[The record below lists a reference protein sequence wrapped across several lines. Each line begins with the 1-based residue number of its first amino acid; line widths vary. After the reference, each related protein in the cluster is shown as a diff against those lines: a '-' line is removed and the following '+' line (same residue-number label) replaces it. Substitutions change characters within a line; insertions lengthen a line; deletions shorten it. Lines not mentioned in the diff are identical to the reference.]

1 MKGRIVVAGLLAGLV
16 VFVWGAISHM
26 ALVIGHLG
34 VGPLPA
40 QETVLEV
47 LGETVK
53 EQRIYIFPW
62 YEDEAQLKQAY
73 ATQPHGILALTP
85 PEGPFSF
92 PKVLTMEALSN
103 VVGGLF
109 AAFLFAAA
117 APALAGW
124 GKWIAFGAVLG
135 GFASMAIDFSYWNWY
150 GFPSEYFAA
159 ALVDSVVGWSLAAL
173 VIGWWLGRKPSP
185 A

>member
-1 MKGRIVVAGLLAGLV
+1 MKGRIVVAGVLAGLV

-26 ALVIGHLG
+26 VLPIGHLG
-34 VGPLPA
+34 VALLLS
-40 QETVLEV
+40 QEAVLQV
-47 LGETVK
+47 LRDNVK
-53 EQRIYIFPW
+53 EKRIYYFPW
-62 YEDEAQLKQAY
+62 YEDEAEMQKAY
-73 ATQPHGILALTP
+73 ASEPHGILALTP

-92 PKVLTMEALSN
+92 PKALTMEALSN

-150 GFPSEYFAA
+150 GFPSEYLAA
-159 ALVDSVVGWSLAAL
+159 ALVDSVVGWTLAVL
-173 VIGWWLGRKPSP
+173 VIGWWLGRKPSF